1 MCCFCAAVR
10 VSAGN
15 GFIQTIMLKAKGQP
29 DAAGQRWWEGV

>member
-1 MCCFCAAVR
+1 VLPAPAYTCTT
-10 VSAGN
+10 GN